1 MTHFKTLLLLCIS
14 LIVCTGCSSKDVDPK
29 IDNQDEYFFKFKVD
43 SNLVEYEYKSETQI
57 NLTGLLGYD
66 VNSGQYTLNIAGIDN
81 IFETT
86 FTNRLTIFIGNSSEL
101 STGVTYS
108 NISEQGDETPDFI
121 FLVGY
126 YDIEGN
132 LYSAGLNTIAEL
144 YKTTFV
150 KLSQITETQIS
161 GTFSGTLLQYDTN
174 GGTLKLLDSVVI
186 SEGEFNVP
194 IMN

>member
-1 MTHFKTLLLLCIS
+1 
-14 LIVCTGCSSKDVDPK
+14 
-29 IDNQDEYFFKFKVD
+29 
-43 SNLVEYEYKSETQI
+43 
-57 NLTGLLGYD
+57 
-66 VNSGQYTLNIAGIDN
+66 QYTLNIAGIDN